1 MEPISLKELQ
11 TITLEL
17 LVEFDELC
25 QKHNIKYVLGGG
37 SLLGAVRHQGF
48 IPWDD
53 DADVN
58 MLREDYEKLLAISN
72 TIEYKEERK
81 IISLKDKSFARN
93 FARYVR
99 TDYHKN
105 EEGFEET
112 DCPWVGIDIF
122 PIDYVPEDDALFEKQ
137 VKKLAFIRNLL
148 LTSVTVPNSGTSFA
162 KKMTKN
168 ILRPFTK
175 LIGSFKLAEMMD
187 RECQRYNNC
196 DHTYVAGVSGMYGLR
211 ERWKKEQ
218 YDPVVRLPFEGHSFP
233 APANYDIYLS
243 NLYRNYME
251 LPPEDKRKYSCATVY
266 KIEK

>member
-11 TITLEL
+11 DITLEL
-17 LVEFDELC
+17 LLEFDELC
-25 QKHNIKYVLGGG
+25 QKHNLKYVLGGG

-58 MLREDYEKLLAISN
+58 MLREDYEKLLSIIN
-72 TIEYKEERK
+72 TIEFKDGRK

-105 EEGFEET
+105 EEGFEES

-122 PIDYVPEDDALFEKQ
+122 PIDYVSGDDALFEKQ
-137 VKKLAFIRNLL
+137 VKRLAFLRNLL
-148 LTSVTVPNSGTSFA
+148 MVSVTVPNSGTSSS
-162 KKMTKN
+162 KRIVKN
-168 ILRPFTK
+168 ILRPFAK
-175 LIGSFKLAEMMD
+175 MIGSFRLAEMMD
-187 RECQRYNNC
+187 KECQKYSNG
-196 DHTYVAGVSGMYGLR
+196 DKKYVAGVSGMYGLR
-211 ERWKKEQ
+211 ERWEKKQ
-218 YDPVVRLPFEGHSFP
+218 YDPVTTLMFEGHQLP

-251 LPPEDKRKYSCATVY
+251 IPPEDKRKYSHAVVY
-266 KIEK
+266 KNK